1 MTYLELGPIYALLVL
16 ILAYLLRQA
25 RQARANSRSNM
36 NQKSANPS
44 NPGDRE
50 LLRAIES
57 KLDGIG
63 DAVAQ
68 NNTLLLERFD
78 RLSQRL
84 EDIWR
89 EVHDGRGRP

>member
-1 MTYLELGPIYALLVL
+1 MVFLELGPIYALLVL

-25 RQARANSRSNM
+25 RANSRSNM
-36 NQKSANPS
+36 FKKSANPS
-44 NPGDRE
+44 NPGDHE
-50 LLRAIES
+50 LLRTIES

-63 DAVAQ
+63 DAVVQ

-89 EVHDGRGRP
+89 EVHDVRGRP